1 MCKFINFFD
10 FGIQYV
16 IGRQFM
22 EHFLPM
28 FGNNSNVYLDSFK
41 LLDIV
46 DTFLFAP
53 KNCDEERIM

>member
-1 MCKFINFFD
+1 
-10 FGIQYV
+10 
-16 IGRQFM
+16 M